1 MKIKDIPI
9 LKQKVLEILPITQA
23 EIWKV
28 LDIGS
33 RDCSELITIMVG
45 ENLVKRTKKDKT
57 FLIEKLGGNGHDKEQ
72 TNDKKEKYSVL
83 LSNGGKFSPCSGCI
97 LVCDPTECR
106 LLTVWLLE

>member
-9 LKQKVLEILPITQA
+9 LKQKVLDILPITQA

-28 LDIGS
+28 LEIGS

-57 FLIEKLGGNGHDKEQ
+57 FLIERLDGNGHENGHTKDKNERF
-72 TNDKKEKYSVL
+72 SVL
-83 LSNGGKFSPCSGCI
+83 LSKSGKFSPCSGCV
-97 LVCDPTECR
+97 LVCDSTGCQ
-106 LLTVWLLE
+106 LLTVWLSE